1 MSRPFSNRPLLMLLL
16 PLFAV
21 LLVVTLW
28 ALVLYRIADEHENAK
43 HQALAESQAFVQIY
57 EEHTARLLHQVEQ
70 FAQFLKMEFETTG
83 RVDLAEISRRK
94 GMLPPEVSKLV
105 VIADSQGK
113 VLARTL
119 ASDIPNVRSREYFQ
133 AHVEADTGDL
143 FISKPAIGRV
153 TGQWSIPVSLRL
165 NNPDGSFAGIVMVA
179 FNPQTLYTD
188 YDAPFLGKHGSVG
201 LLGNDDVFRI
211 RRIGQDTQYG
221 EAVDFGA
228 FKRGSEAISATSFVR
243 ASKVDQVRRI
253 YSYRQLKDFP
263 MIAIAGLAED
273 DAYATFNNNRTNY
286 LWGASLG
293 SLFIVAFTAF
303 LMLQGRQ
310 LEHSRHAAS
319 HAQAIYRA
327 AAEGSLDAF
336 YIFEAMRDTAGG
348 ITDFR
353 FAEVNRPGAALI
365 GLPVDT
371 IVGQPL
377 CELLPVNRANGFFDK
392 YARVVESGLPLEE
405 EFEVD
410 TPTASARWLRH
421 QVVPVEGGIA
431 VTSRDITARKRAEAE
446 QRNSRKFL
454 QTLIDYLPVMIFAK
468 SARPDDY
475 GRYVVWNEAAEVITG
490 YTAEKVLGKSG
501 VEAFPE
507 EMARIYEEE
516 DREML
521 ADPMVR
527 NTPEYEYHRTDGS
540 SRTLSRVT
548 LPIFDDHDKPEY
560 ILGVIEDITTR
571 KRQEFLV
578 RAQRAELQ
586 AVNDASPL
594 GLFRADLE
602 GNFTY
607 ANRTYEQIA
616 GLEPGG
622 AVGRAW
628 IKAIHPEDRERVLEA
643 GRRLGREGEPFDLT
657 HRLARPDGTEVWV
670 EAKAA
675 PIMLDGHVTGYV
687 GSLNDI
693 TEHRATRQSRKML
706 AAIIEANADFVAISA
721 PDGRITYLNPA
732 ARRHAGL
739 KPDED
744 ISRAR
749 MEDYYPR
756 AAVRRML
763 NEAMPVALRDGL
775 WIGESAVYDRD
786 KHETPVTHMIIA
798 HRDAEGQVEYFS
810 SIMHDISADKEAAQ
824 ALRDSESRLRTI
836 TDTLPAMVS
845 FIDTTERYR
854 FVNKA
859 YERKFGRPRSEIL
872 GMTIRELQGETNY
885 AVMESYI
892 RRALRGETLV
902 FERDEPDNG
911 QYHCF
916 ETTYI
921 PQMRAGTEDSR
932 ASDTVV
938 GFHVTIQD
946 ITTRKLEEKRLI
958 QLAQVDSMTGLANR
972 AGFQLRLADLMARS
986 QADKSLLAL
995 MYLDIDHFK
1004 NVNDTYGHLAGDA
1017 LLKAFAGRLIRS
1029 LRDSDVVAR
1038 LGGDEFT
1045 IILPNL
1051 RKPEDATA
1059 VAGKIVQ
1066 AMRPTFSLNQ
1076 QAISITTSIGLA
1088 FYQGGE
1094 MSAETLVQRADEMLY
1109 QSKAS
1114 GRDTYN
1120 VAPLLRVQS
1129 A

>member
-1 MSRPFSNRPLLMLLL
+1 MLLL
-16 PLFAV
+16 PLFA
-21 LLVVTLW
+21 LLLLGTLW
-28 ALVLYRIADEHENAK
+28 TLALHRINEEHGEAQR
-43 HQALAESQAFVQIY
+43 QALAESQAFVRIY
-57 EEHTARLLHQVEQ
+57 EEHAVRLLHQVEQ
-70 FAQFLKMEFETTG
+70 LAQFLKMQFETDG
-83 RVDLAEISRRK
+83 YADVHEFARRK
-94 GMLPPEVSKLV
+94 GLLPPGVMTLV
-105 VIADSQGK
+105 AIVDSQGN
-113 VLARTL
+113 VRSSSLPESAAAL
-119 ASDIPNVRSREYFQ
+119 NVRSREYFQ
-133 AHVEADTGDL
+133 AHVEFNSNEL
-143 FISKPAIGRV
+143 FIAKPLVGRI
-153 TGQWSIPVSLRL
+153 TGQWTIPTSLRL
-165 NNPDGSFAGIVMVA
+165 NNPNGSFAGVVVVA
-179 FNPQTLYTD
+179 LNPQTLYTD

-211 RRIGQDTQYG
+211 RRIGQSTKYG

-228 FKRGSEAISATSFVR
+228 FRRGAEAIGQNTFVR
-243 ASKVDQVRRI
+243 TSLSDQTRRI

-263 MIAIAGLAED
+263 LIAVAGLAED
-273 DAYATFNNNRTNY
+273 DAYAEFYRSRANY
-286 LWGASLG
+286 LWGAGLG

-310 LEHSRHAAS
+310 LEHSRRAAS

-336 YIFEAMRDTAGG
+336 YILEAMRSANGAV
-348 ITDFR
+348 TDFR
-353 FAEVNRPGAALI
+353 FAEVNRLGAALI
-365 GLPVDT
+365 GLPVEK
-371 IVGQPL
+371 IVGRPL
-377 CELLPVNRANGFFDK
+377 CELRPAHRADDFFDK
-392 YARVVESGLPLEE
+392 YVRVLESGSSLEE
-405 EFEVD
+405 EFETN
-410 TPTASARWLRH
+410 TPTGSARWLRH
-421 QVVPVEGGIA
+421 QVVPVAGGIA

-468 SARPDDY
+468 SARPGDY

-490 YTAEKVLGKSG
+490 YTTEQVLGKTDA
-501 VEAFPE
+501 EAFPQ
-507 EMARIYEEE
+507 EMAQEYETE
-516 DREML
+516 DREIL

-527 NTPEYEYHRTDGS
+527 NTPEYEYRRADGS

-548 LPIFDDHDKPEY
+548 LPIFDDQDEPEY

-571 KRQEFLV
+571 KRQEFQL

-602 GNFTY
+602 GSFTY

-616 GLEPGG
+616 GLAPGG

-628 IKAIHPEDRERVLEA
+628 TRAIHPEDRERVLAA
-643 GRRLGREGEPFDLT
+643 GRRLIGEGLPFDLT
-657 HRLARPDGTEVWV
+657 HRITRQNGTEVWV

-675 PIMLDGHVTGYV
+675 PILVDGQVTGYV

-706 AAIIEANADFVAISA
+706 AAIIEASADFVAISA

-739 KPDED
+739 KPEDD
-744 ISRAR
+744 ISRVR
-749 MEDYYPR
+749 LEDYYPR
-756 AAVRRML
+756 AALQRMQG
-763 NEAMPVALRDGL
+763 EAMPVALRDGL
-775 WIGESAVYDRD
+775 WIGETAVYDRD
-786 KHETPVTHMIIA
+786 RRETPVAHMIIA
-798 HRDAEGQVEYFS
+798 HRGGEGELEYFS
-810 SIMHDISADKEAAQ
+810 SIMHDISADKEAEQ

-845 FIDTTERYR
+845 FVDTGERYR

-859 YERKFGRPRSEIL
+859 YEKKFGRPRAEIL
-872 GMTIRELQGETNY
+872 GMTVRELQGEINY
-885 AVMESYI
+885 AVMENYI
-892 RRALRGETLV
+892 RRALQGETLA
-902 FERDEPDNG
+902 FEREEQNEG
-911 QYHCF
+911 RYRCF

-921 PQMRAGTEDSR
+921 PQTRAGS
-932 ASDTVV
+932 ANGAVV
-938 GFHVTIQD
+938 GFHVTVQD
-946 ITTRKLEEKRLI
+946 ITARKLEEKRLI
-958 QLAQVDSMTGLANR
+958 QLAHIDSMTGLANR
-972 AGFQLRLADLMARS
+972 AGFQLRLAELMARS
-986 QADKSLLAL
+986 RADKSLLAL

-1004 NVNDTYGHLAGDA
+1004 GVNDTYGHLAGDG

-1045 IILPNL
+1045 IILPAL

-1066 AMRPTFSLNQ
+1066 AIRPTFSLNQ
-1076 QAISITTSIGLA
+1076 QSIKVTTSIGLA

-1094 MSAETLVQRADEMLY
+1094 MSAEALIQRADEMLY
-1109 QSKAS
+1109 QSKAA

-1120 VAPLLRVQS
+1120 VAPLLRIQNG
-1129 A
+1129 